1 MHDLTVFS
9 WMQDFVDSKDIVTRD
24 ELRDAIKE
32 AWAALPESVVLNAFR
47 HLPSVHAGIVAHKGG
62 NKATRGT

>member
-1 MHDLTVFS
+1 MMAAAQRQIF
-9 WMQDFVDSKDIVTRD
+9 FFRFD

-47 HLPSVHAGIVAHKGG
+47 HLPSVHAGIVARKGG